1 MTEQTSSTGAA
12 PAHKPNF
19 VEKIVDKIKHHGH
32 GHSQDQ
38 NQHQHQEPATTAASQ
53 KMRHTYGG
61 PDNQHDNAYV
71 AEASLVGAH
80 AIPPMTFH
88 ADTHHRSDHVTPG
101 APNTQTQPQAVA
113 QAQQTS
119 AHGHSP
125 NEPFQEF
132 GDRVAGH
139 DLHSAENERQ
149 RPVM

>member
-1 MTEQTSSTGAA
+1 MTEQTSNTGAA

-32 GHSQDQ
+32 GHGQ
-38 NQHQHQEPATTAASQ
+38 NQHQHQQPATTTNASQ

-61 PDNQHDNAYV
+61 PDNEHDNAYV
-71 AEASLVGAH
+71 AEASMVGAH

-88 ADTHHRSDHVTPG
+88 TEAHRSDHVSTG
-101 APNTQTQPQAVA
+101 APQAAA

-119 AHGHSP
+119 APTGAHGHSP
-125 NEPFQEF
+125 NEPFHEF